1 VAFFRV
7 DVSAPF
13 ENGVDM
19 YIGSSQKRFLKSHDD
34 ASVVAFRRRARAE
47 GRGTRR
53 ER

>member
-13 ENGVDM
+13 ENGGR
-19 YIGSSQKRFLKSHDD
+19 YFIGVSQKRFLKSHDD
-34 ASVVAFRRRARAE
+34 ASVVAFRRRARVE